1 MLSDV
6 GNEMTGE
13 HPRQLELD
21 WRAPRH
27 TPEAFHAL
35 VMQHAGGPVDMTVTR
50 NRVSMVSVRFGLGG
64 RPRVR
69 VHEAFLAAPEPI
81 AVSLGQYLST
91 RARADWRV
99 VADYAGTIRPVAAES
114 RRVAV
119 RTRGRVYDL
128 AVIHEAVNRRYFNG
142 QVKCRIGWGGFGRR
156 RRRARSRHIR
166 YGSYNAALNLVR
178 IHPLLDDERVPLEFM
193 EYIVFHE
200 LLHAAVPSERGA
212 GRWRHHPGHY
222 RTLERQ
228 FPDLERMQRL
238 SRELVEVLGGRA

>member
-1 MLSDV
+1 MADGRGV
-6 GNEMTGE
+6 GCC
-13 HPRQLELD
+13 RS
-21 WRAPRH
+21 
-27 TPEAFHAL
+27 PEAFHAL
-35 VMQHAGGPVDMTVTR
+35 VSRHAGGPVDMTVTR
-50 NRVSMVSVRFGLGG
+50 NRVSLASVRFGPGS

-69 VHEAFLAAPEPI
+69 VHEAFLAAPESV
-81 AVSLGQYLST
+81 AVALGQYLST
-91 RARADWRV
+91 RSRADWRV
-99 VADYAGTIRPVAAES
+99 VADYAGTIRPGAAEP

-128 AVIHEAVNRRYFNG
+128 AVIREAVNRRYFSG
-142 QVKCRIGWGGFGRR
+142 QVQCHIGWGTRGRR
-156 RRRARSRHIR
+156 RRGARSRHIR

-222 RTLERQ
+222 RALERR
-228 FPDLERMQRL
+228 FPGLERMRRL
-238 SRELVEVLGGRA
+238 AGALVAVLRV